1 MTPAELLSFMWRE
14 RGTAIM
20 RAADQQ
26 LAADAMDAAVRGG
39 FRSVE
44 FTMTTPGVLELIAEF
59 SQRDELAV
67 GAGTVLT
74 IEDARAAVGAGAR
87 FLVSPVTD
95 LAIIEEARALGVAI
109 APGTY
114 TPTEMWRAHSAGAQL
129 QKLFPVSAA
138 GPDTIRALL
147 GPMPFLRI
155 VPTNGVNLDNVG
167 DYIRAG
173 AFGAGFVS
181 ALFSPD
187 DMANRAFDRIEQRAA
202 LMHREIM
209 TAERPPNAREPEA

>member
-1 MTPAELLSFMWRE
+1 MWRE

-20 RAADQQ
+20 RASDQR

-39 FRSVE
+39 FRAVE
-44 FTMTTPGVLELIAEF
+44 FTMTTPGVLELIADF
-59 SQRDELAV
+59 AGRGELAV

-74 IEDARAAVGAGAR
+74 VDDARAAVDAGAR
-87 FLVSPVTD
+87 FIVSPVTD
-95 LAIIEEARALGVAI
+95 EAVIAEAHALGVAI
-109 APGTY
+109 MPGTY
-114 TPTEMWRAHSAGAQL
+114 TPTEMWRAHNAGAQL

-138 GPDTIRALL
+138 GPDTVRSLL

-155 VPTNGVNLDNVG
+155 VPTNGVDLDNVA
-167 DYIRAG
+167 DYIAAG

-181 ALFSPD
+181 ALFDPG

-202 LMHREIM
+202 RMHAAIM
-209 TAERPPNAREPEA
+209 DAERPANARPPEA